1 MPPLQEN
8 AIQIIVENS
17 VKRFKES
24 LGWKASFIDPEDTE
38 NYKKEIRQV
47 IQEARRP

>member
-1 MPPLQEN
+1 MQDIET
-8 AIQIIVENS
+8 IVENS

-24 LGWKASFIDPEDTE
+24 LGWKAQFIDAEDTE
-38 NYKKEIRQV
+38 QYRREIRVV